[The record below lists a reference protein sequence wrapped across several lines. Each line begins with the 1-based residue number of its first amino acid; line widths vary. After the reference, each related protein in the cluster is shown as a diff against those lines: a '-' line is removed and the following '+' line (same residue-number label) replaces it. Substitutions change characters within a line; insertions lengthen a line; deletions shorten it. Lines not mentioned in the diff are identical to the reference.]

1 MLHVDD
7 NTLGTYEFGQV
18 EGADGPVRDSAG
30 NVLTFPIN
38 AAPSLVMNAQ
48 DPLPGE
54 ADGTLRFRVAE
65 ALIDLPGWLAIHT
78 NNAGQPGPVIGTALL
93 HTGSNKNLLLEVD
106 AAQAG
111 TQVFPMLHYDTG
123 EVGTY
128 EFGAVEGADTPTF
141 VGGAVVVAPLALSAA
156 ASTEAPTEAPA
167 DQTASACAVTG
178 NGTVNRRSGPS
189 TAFSVSGQ
197 LGGTQTANVTAQTT
211 GADGFVW
218 FQTDDGTFVRSDVV
232 TTSGDCSGVPTI
244 TVDTAA
250 PAVPAPNA
258 TQEASS

>member
-7 NTLGTYEFGQV
+7 NTIGTYEFGQV

-38 AAPSLVMNAQ
+38 GAPSLTMNAQ

-54 ADGTLRFRVAE
+54 STGTIRFRVAE
-65 ALIDLPGWLAIHT
+65 ALIDAGGWLAIHT
-78 NNAGQPGPVIGTALL
+78 NNGGQPGPVIGTALL

-111 TQVFPMLHYDTG
+111 DQVFPMLHYDTG

-128 EFGAVEGADTPTF
+128 EFGTVEGADVPTF
-141 VGGAVVVAPLALSAA
+141 VGGNVVVAPLPLTTAPVEAA
-156 ASTEAPTEAPA
+156 TTEAPPA
-167 DQTASACAVTG
+167 QTTGACTVTG
-178 NGTVNRRSGPS
+178 NGTVNRRSGAG
-189 TAFSVSGQ
+189 TGFSVVGQ
-197 LGGTQTANVTAQTT
+197 LSGTQTANVIAQTT
-211 GADGFVW
+211 GTDGLLW
-218 FQTDDGTFVRSDVV
+218 YQTEDTSFVRSDVV
-232 TTSGDCSGVPTI
+232 TTSGDCSALSTI
-244 TVDTAA
+244 AA
-250 PAVPAPNA
+250 PPVAPVAPPPNA